1 MQRRLRLSYPC
12 VAGTRWPSWARQE
25 VIKAGGRENTAFRG
39 RFVKIIF
46 MPSEIKIEKK
56 NWNRNLFFLS
66 FMITLHSCVLSFQNG
81 YFPLAYV
88 RELDDDW
95 SAMKAKRRMQDLQ
108 SPLCCYVC
116 NHVTK
121 QYRPKGFIFPYTI
134 TASTVQVG
142 DNSYCNLLYP
152 IDQLPK

>member
-1 MQRRLRLSYPC
+1 MNPLVKMTTLGLQIPAFWATQRRSTTMQRRQRLSYPC

-56 NWNRNLFFLS
+56 NWNWNLFFLS

-108 SPLCCYVC
+108 SPLCC
-116 NHVTK
+116 
-121 QYRPKGFIFPYTI
+121 
-134 TASTVQVG
+134 
-142 DNSYCNLLYP
+142 
-152 IDQLPK
+152 

>member
-1 MQRRLRLSYPC
+1 MTTLGLQIPAFWATQRRSTTMQRRLRLSYPC

-25 VIKAGGRENTAFRG
+25 VIKAGGRENTAFPG

-46 MPSEIKIEKK
+46 MPSEIKKKKIEIC
-56 NWNRNLFFLS
+56 FFLS
-66 FMITLHSCVLSFQNG
+66 FMITLLSCVLSFQNG

-108 SPLCCYVC
+108 SPLCC
-116 NHVTK
+116 
-121 QYRPKGFIFPYTI
+121 
-134 TASTVQVG
+134 
-142 DNSYCNLLYP
+142 
-152 IDQLPK
+152 